1 MSSGGEYRVDQVVPA
16 EDRHFSF
23 FDMLATWVG
32 ANANPGTWYVG
43 GVVAAMGFWLATTNI
58 FIANPI
64 AYGIMALVAF
74 MGFKVGTTTMGLLR
88 VPFGITGSKI
98 PSIMNFI
105 QFVGWTAANTF
116 IAAISMSFLMSGF
129 FGWASYG
136 QPGGMGNMI
145 FCITFISILQVV
157 LTVVGGSRSIKYFER
172 FACIGLVILTIWET
186 IAILGTYSLMDIVSW
201 RPPQGIAMHFGTAMD
216 VMAAFSLGWVALVA
230 DFTRYTKNKKGAI
243 VAPMIGA
250 NIALFWFAMVGVL
263 GVIATSISS
272 GKFDPNTSDPS
283 SIAAALGLGWV
294 AFGVLILST
303 VTTNVVDIYASGM
316 SLTNVFTKLK
326 PFTSLFIVAALCVIV
341 AYIPLVVGSFLGFFI
356 LFLDYIGFVFA
367 PILAIMIV
375 DYYVIHK
382 GHYDWSQASKVNG
395 PYWFTNGFNYKTIG
409 VWVVSCIAFL
419 IFKKVSFI
427 MATTGAIFPTIAFA
441 AVLYYLV
448 AKGTA
453 VVSPKATESAS
464 GA

>member
-1 MSSGGEYRVDQVVPA
+1 MSKEYRVEEQVPMD
-16 EDRHFSF
+16 DRHFSF
-23 FDMLATWVG
+23 FDMLATWIG

-43 GVVAAMGFWLATTNI
+43 GVVAALGFWMATTNI
-58 FIANPI
+58 LIANPI
-64 AYGIMALVAF
+64 AYIIMAFVAY
-74 MGFKVGTTTMGLLR
+74 MGYKVGTTTMGLLR

-98 PSIMNFI
+98 PSVMNVF

-116 IAAISMSFLMSGF
+116 IAAISMSFLLSAI
-129 FGWASYG
+129 FGWPAYG
-136 QPGGMGNMI
+136 QPGAMGNMI
-145 FCITFISILQVV
+145 FCITFISVLQVV

-172 FACIGLVILTIWET
+172 FAVTLLIFLTIWET
-186 IAILGTYSLMDIVSW
+186 VAILGTYSLKDIVAW
-201 RPPQGIAMHFGTAMD
+201 RPPQGVTMQFGSAMD
-216 VMAAFSLGWVALVA
+216 IMAAFSLGWVALVA
-230 DFTRYTKNKKGAI
+230 DFTRYTKNKKGAV

-263 GVIATSISS
+263 GVIATSIST
-272 GKFDPNTSDPS
+272 GTFDPNKSDPS

-316 SLTNVFTKLK
+316 SLTNVFPKLK
-326 PFTSLFIVAALCVIV
+326 PFTSLFIVALLCVVV

-367 PILAIMIV
+367 PILSIMIV
-375 DYYVIHK
+375 DYYIIHK

-395 PYWFTNGFNYKTIG
+395 PYWFTNGFNWKTIG
-409 VWVVSCIAFL
+409 VWVASCIAFL
-419 IFKKVSFI
+419 IFKQTSFI
-427 MATTGAIFPTIAFA
+427 MNTSGAIFAVVAFS
-441 AVLYYLV
+441 AVLYWLV
-448 AKGTA
+448 ARGTA
-453 VVSPKATESAS
+453 GVSPKAEESIS